1 MKRTMILLLL
11 VALMVV
17 ALAVPALAAG
27 KGYGKTVQDVC
38 GYTYGEA
45 VSAGK
50 QAANSGGHPEF
61 TPSGAKGVVEAFLY
75 QASIGDPA
83 GIVAAHCP
91 ALLGS

>member
-1 MKRTMILLLL
+1 MKRIVILGLL

-17 ALAVPALAAG
+17 AFAIPASAAG
-27 KGYGKTVQDVC
+27 NGYGKIIQDAC
-38 GYTYGEA
+38 GYSYGEA

-50 QAANSGGHPEF
+50 QAAKAGAHPDF

-91 ALLGS
+91 ALLDN

>member
-1 MKRTMILLLL
+1 MKRTLILVLV

-17 ALAVPALAAG
+17 GLAVPAMAG
-27 KGYGKTVQDVC
+27 NGYGKVVQDAC
-38 GYTYGEA
+38 GYTYGGA

-50 QAANSGGHPEF
+50 QAANDGAHPDF
-61 TPSGAKGVVEAFLY
+61 TPSGATGVVEAFLY
-75 QASIGDPA
+75 QASIGDPY